1 MGYKQPKNTP
11 LHGAPMY
18 SKRDGSS
25 MFGPSEYDAMQEGAA
40 MKDTYVTKDGA
51 SEPISAAIGL
61 KLLGKKLIA
70 GLTKKK
76 IAAAAKK
83 AAAKGAANLAQRGI
97 QKAMTPKEEEVPS
110 GDTSPDTF
118 SQASGGGGYA
128 GGGGMSMGPSKGGKI
143 NFGEIF
149 KNIDLKGKLQR
160 KPKAVTAYDAP
171 TLQSDV
177 SKLKMAGRKVKSF
190 TGMAKNYAVDG
201 VKKAASS
208 DLGKAS
214 IMSAATAGAANLA
227 NRVTQKKEEVIEN
240 VERYAMPST
249 QHSYSAYGYAG
260 GGGTSMHGAS
270 MPVNDSTHTHNSYK
284 FQSGEGGENQSKIK
298 GMFSTANN
306 ELMRVSRPISIGD
319 GKIIDGRNVAIAGNI
334 AANALKS
341 RSSQPQPITGITKK
355 KSIIPVSMD
364 TTNTRISQYAKA
376 IND

>member
-11 LHGAPMY
+11 MHGAPMY

-61 KLLGKKLIA
+61 KILGKKLLA

-83 AAAKGAANLAQRGI
+83 AAVKGAANLAQKGI

-110 GDTSPDTF
+110 GDTSPNNF
-118 SQASGGGGYA
+118 SQSSGGGGYA

-143 NFGEIF
+143 NFGNIF
-149 KNIDLKGKLQR
+149 NGLKKAGNGGDSMFSVSGAPGVKLDSKFQSSKAKLGLLKGAD
-160 KPKAVTAYDAP
+160 AVKDAANSP
-171 TLQSDV
+171 
-177 SKLKMAGRKVKSF
+177 
-190 TGMAKNYAVDG
+190 
-201 VKKAASS
+201 
-208 DLGKAS
+208 LGKS
-214 IMSAATAGAANLA
+214 TINSAATAAAANLA
-227 NRVTQKKEEVIEN
+227 NRATQKKEEVRES
-240 VERYAMPST
+240 VERYATPST

-260 GGGTSMHGAS
+260 GGGMSMHGAS
-270 MPVNDSTHTHNSYK
+270 MPVNDSTHTHNSYQ
-284 FQSGEGGENQSKIK
+284 FQSGEGGKNQSKIK

-306 ELMRVSRPISIGD
+306 ELMRVSRPISVGG
-319 GKIIDGRNVAIAGNI
+319 GKVVDGRNIAIAGNI

-341 RSSQPQPITGITKK
+341 RSSQPQPVTGITKK

-364 TTNTRISQYAKA
+364 TTNTTFSKYAQA